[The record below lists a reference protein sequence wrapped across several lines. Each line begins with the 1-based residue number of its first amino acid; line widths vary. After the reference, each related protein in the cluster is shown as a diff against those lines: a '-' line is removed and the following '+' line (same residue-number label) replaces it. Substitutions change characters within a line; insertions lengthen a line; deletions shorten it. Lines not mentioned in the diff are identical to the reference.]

1 MTEPEKKPST
11 LAAATGRWRDRLLD
25 AAVITIPTALVTQS
39 VNWVQGRFFAQPWQI
54 LWIAVPLAVAA
65 FIAWKLLRH
74 PGARRIDWRFGV
86 FLGLYA
92 AIFAVASGSEL
103 LVWKRAAIARSTD
116 DGESG
121 RGWLL
126 PATAGDWRYRLLPRE
141 ELPSGF
147 RVLLLDHGASSD
159 DSKIAKRVL
168 DAQIID
174 AARRSGAGGVFFD
187 VAFEGHT
194 VADPIFCAAVN
205 EAAAAGMPIVTAY
218 ALRPF
223 RETGM
228 YVEKPEAS
236 ASQTPA
242 CLLESE
248 GRPVYRAHAMV
259 LADGDS
265 VVRSVPIEWEPAA
278 GRLPLSVRI
287 AQCVAAKSG
296 SRPPCD
302 PAEFAHPAAPLL
314 RIIPAAMERRVIA
327 GDANVR
333 AFFQLEKPFA
343 GQFLFVGEESPGD
356 QFETPGDP
364 LTPGALIHASAVAT
378 LVNGD
383 SIQRPPAW
391 FSAFIVIAACVVL
404 ALFAS
409 QGASP
414 LKLLTVAAL
423 STLVVFGLAAVAIM
437 QFHVWVDVI
446 YTIVAVWLLLPLL
459 LAYRKFAAPRP
470 IAAAPVEQGISPS

>member
-11 LAAATGRWRDRLLD
+11 LATATGRWRDRLLD

-39 VNWVQGRFFAQPWQI
+39 VNWLQGRLFAQPWQI
-54 LWIAVPLAVAA
+54 LWIAVPLAMAA

-74 PGARRIDWRFGV
+74 PGARRIDWRFGL
-86 FLGLYA
+86 FLVLYA
-92 AIFAVASGSEL
+92 TFFAVASGSEL
-103 LVWKRAAIARSTD
+103 LVWKRSAIARSTD
-116 DGESG
+116 EGESG

-141 ELPSGF
+141 ELPPGF
-147 RVLLLDHGASSD
+147 RVVLLDHGAGND
-159 DSKIAKRVL
+159 ETKIAKRVL
-168 DAQIID
+168 DAQLID
-174 AARRSGAGGVFFD
+174 SARRSGASGVFFD

-223 RETGM
+223 RETGI
-228 YVEKPEAS
+228 YAEKPEGS

-242 CLLESE
+242 CLLESA

-265 VVRSVPIEWEPAA
+265 VVRSVPIAWEPAA
-278 GRLPLSVRI
+278 GRPPLSVRI
-287 AQCVAAKSG
+287 AQCVKAKAG
-296 SRPPCD
+296 SSPPCD
-302 PAEFAHPAAPLL
+302 STELAQTAGPLL
-314 RIIPAAMERRVIA
+314 RIIPAAMEKRMIA
-327 GDANVR
+327 GDENVR
-333 AFFQLEKPFA
+333 ALFQLEKPFA
-343 GQFLFVGEESPGD
+343 GQFLFVGEKSPGD
-356 QFETPGDP
+356 LFKTPGDP
-364 LTPGALIHASAVAT
+364 LTPGVLIHASAVAT

-414 LKLLTVAAL
+414 LKMLTAAVV

-446 YTIVAVWLLLPLL
+446 YTIAAVWLLLPLL
-459 LAYRKFAAPRP
+459 LAYRKFAEPRP
-470 IAAAPVEQGISPS
+470 GAAAIVEQGVSPS

>member
-1 MTEPEKKPST
+1 MTETGTKPST

-54 LWIAVPLAVAA
+54 LWIAVPLAMAA

-74 PGARRIDWRFGV
+74 PGARRIDWRFGL
-86 FLGLYA
+86 FLALYA
-92 AIFAVASGSEL
+92 TIFAVASGSEL

-116 DGESG
+116 EGESG

-126 PATAGDWRYRLLPRE
+126 PATAGDWRYRLLPKE
-141 ELPSGF
+141 ELPPGF
-147 RVLLLDHGASSD
+147 RVVILDHGVGSD
-159 DSKIAKRVL
+159 ETKIAKRVL

-174 AARRSGAGGVFFD
+174 SARRSGARGVFFD

-194 VADPIFCAAVN
+194 VADPILCAAVN

-223 RETGM
+223 RETGI
-228 YVEKPEAS
+228 YVERPEAS

-242 CLLESE
+242 CLLESA

-287 AQCVAAKSG
+287 AHCVTAKAG
-296 SRPPCD
+296 RPPCD
-302 PAEFAHPAAPLL
+302 STEFAQPAGPLL
-314 RIIPAAMERRVIA
+314 RVIPTAMEKRVIA
-327 GDANVR
+327 GDENVR
-333 AFFQLEKPFA
+333 ALFQAEKPFA
-343 GQFLFVGEESPGD
+343 GQFLFVGEKSPGD
-356 QFETPGDP
+356 QFKTPGDP
-364 LTPGALIHASAVAT
+364 LTPGVLIHASAVAT

-383 SIQRPPAW
+383 PIQRPPAW

-404 ALFAS
+404 ALFAA

-414 LKLLTVAAL
+414 LKLLTVAAV
-423 STLVVFGLAAVAIM
+423 STLVAFGLAAVAIM
-437 QFHVWVDVI
+437 QFRVWVDVI
-446 YTIVAVWLLLPLL
+446 YTVVAVWLLLPLL
-459 LAYRKFAAPRP
+459 LAYRKFAEPRP
-470 IAAAPVEQGISPS
+470 VAAAIIEQGVSPS